1 MVSILYFTADRSLF
15 EIKKAD
21 TNWVMNEYETNW
33 ELMCVAVDPQ
43 KGRLYVGTF
52 DHGLRISDD
61 GGKTWRLA
69 GNGISYD
76 RMMSVAI
83 SPTEVM
89 NGYHVVW
96 AGTEPSSLFRSED
109 GGESWTSFPTL
120 LNLPSRS
127 TWRFPQIG
135 RAPCR
140 EV

>member
-15 EIKKAD
+15 EIKKAN

-69 GNGISYD
+69 GN
-76 RMMSVAI
+76 
-83 SPTEVM
+83 E
-89 NGYHVVW
+89 
-96 AGTEPSSLFRSED
+96 
-109 GGESWTSFPTL
+109 
-120 LNLPSRS
+120 
-127 TWRFPQIG
+127 IG
-135 RAPCR
+135 RASCR
-140 EV
+140 ERVKARDGGGEASGEGGVDDVATAEM